1 MPMFERIKRNW
12 ASLKRGRPGS
22 RFQEQHDKQ
31 RKSGKGGAG
40 RALRIVVG
48 ALLVPAGLFFLPAPG
63 PGMII
68 LALGAV
74 LIAREFRFAA
84 KALDRLEVIGRR
96 IFGRARHLWKKRRAQ
111 AR

>member
-1 MPMFERIKRNW
+1 MFERIKRNW

-22 RFQEQHDKQ
+22 RFQDQHDKQ
-31 RKSGKGGAG
+31 RKAGKSGAG
-40 RALRIVVG
+40 RALRIGLG
-48 ALLVPAGLFFLPAPG
+48 ALLLPAGVFFLPAPG

-74 LIAREFRFAA
+74 LIAREFRLAA
-84 KALDRLEVIGRR
+84 KALDQLEVTARR
-96 IFGRARHLWKKRRAQ
+96 VFGRLRRLWKSHSIH